1 MKCCGLIWGIMA
13 GLAFSACLGPRSAS
27 TATGGEVTGVG
38 GTAYSEPTPYG
49 MVFVKK
55 GSLKIGTEET
65 DSLWGMTI
73 PTREIS
79 VDGFWMD
86 ANEVSNAKY
95 RQFVFWVRDSII
107 RERLADPAYAGRRDL
122 QDRGGQVRESCD
134 SLSELE
140 KADTLE
146 TPERRRVEGHR
157 KCVRDESGY
166 GGAYVGCAP
175 DELPL

>member
-1 MKCCGLIWGIMA
+1 MGHNGRSGVQCLSGSPFGIHRH
-13 GLAFSACLGPRSAS
+13 GWRSDRCR
-27 TATGGEVTGVG
+27 
-38 GTAYSEPTPYG
+38 GTAYSEPAPYG

-95 RQFVFWVRDSII
+95 RQFVFFGCATYYPRTPGRSGI
-107 RERLADPAYAGRRDL
+107 RRRRDL

-140 KADTLE
+140 KSRYPGNART
-146 TPERRRVEGHR
+146 
-157 KCVRDESGY
+157 KMS
-166 GGAYVGCAP
+166 
-175 DELPL
+175 

>member
-95 RQFVFWVRDSII
+95 RQFVFFHSLLQSILYRFHHTSVRLTRHSSTITII
-107 RERLADPAYAGRRDL
+107 
-122 QDRGGQVRESCD
+122 
-134 SLSELE
+134 
-140 KADTLE
+140 
-146 TPERRRVEGHR
+146 
-157 KCVRDESGY
+157 
-166 GGAYVGCAP
+166 
-175 DELPL
+175 LPINFNPFLKFS

>member
-1 MKCCGLIWGIMA
+1 MA

-107 RERLADPAYAGRRDL
+107 RERLADPAYAGD
-122 QDRGGQVRESCD
+122 
-134 SLSELE
+134 
-140 KADTLE
+140 E
-146 TPERRRVEGHR
+146 T
-157 KCVRDESGY
+157 Y
-166 GGAYVGCAP
+166 
-175 DELPL
+175 

>member
-86 ANEVSNAKY
+86 ANEGSNAN
-95 RQFVFWVRDSII
+95 
-107 RERLADPAYAGRRDL
+107 
-122 QDRGGQVRESCD
+122 
-134 SLSELE
+134 LSF
-140 KADTLE
+140 
-146 TPERRRVEGHR
+146 
-157 KCVRDESGY
+157 
-166 GGAYVGCAP
+166 GCATRLSANAWP
-175 DELPL
+175 IRHTRATRPTR

>member
-1 MKCCGLIWGIMA
+1 MGHNGRSGVQRLSGSLFGIHRH
-13 GLAFSACLGPRSAS
+13 GWRSDRCR
-27 TATGGEVTGVG
+27 

-95 RQFVFWVRDSII
+95 RQFVFWVRDSVSANAWPI
-107 RERLADPAYAGRRDL
+107 RHTQATRPTR
-122 QDRGGQVRESCD
+122 
-134 SLSELE
+134 
-140 KADTLE
+140 
-146 TPERRRVEGHR
+146 
-157 KCVRDESGY
+157 
-166 GGAYVGCAP
+166 
-175 DELPL
+175 